1 MITINTLRNMK
12 AAGDKIAMLTC
23 YDASFSALMNRA
35 GVDILLI
42 GDSLGMA
49 VQGQSST
56 LPVRLEDM
64 CYHTAAVARGNS
76 NAMIV
81 ADLPFGA

>member
-1 MITINTLRNMK
+1 MITINILRNMK

-76 NAMIV
+76 NV
-81 ADLPFGA
+81 LVSGWYCKLP